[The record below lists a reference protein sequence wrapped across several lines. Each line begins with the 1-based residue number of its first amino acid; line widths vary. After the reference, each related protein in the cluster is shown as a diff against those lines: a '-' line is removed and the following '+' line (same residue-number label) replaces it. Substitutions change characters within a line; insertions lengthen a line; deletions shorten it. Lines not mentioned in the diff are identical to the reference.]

1 MSRPFAPPYAPYAN
15 EAASALYELL
25 FCDDSSSYA
34 AKPGQEPAAWQRI
47 LFAEPPDPA
56 ALRALADDATQEG
69 RVRHLACAR
78 LRERGQPVPAKR
90 LHGVVV
96 EVPVEGGLDTLAAYA
111 EGGVRYINHS
121 GAMSIVEGVDALGAR
136 VAALLEAAA
145 AVVGRIGPSAEPRRP
160 PPAPGLVRLS
170 FLTSDGLCFGEGPMA
185 TMARDAMAGP
195 VVAQAV
201 ALLQAVFELR
211 SDRNRE
217 HGSRVDDHRGLGDA
231 RVVLGLG
238 RRAPDRSGL

>member
-1 MSRPFAPPYAPYAN
+1 MSPHSAPRYTPYAN

-25 FCDDSSSYA
+25 FCDDPSSFA

-78 LRERGQPVPAKR
+78 LRERGHAVPPKR
-90 LHGVVV
+90 LHGVIV
-96 EVPVEGGLDTLAAYA
+96 EVPVDGGLDALAAYA

-121 GAMSIVEGVDALGAR
+121 GAMSIVEGVDVPGAR

-160 PPAPGLVRLS
+160 PPAPGLIRLS
-170 FLTSDGLCFGEGPMA
+170 FLTSDGLCYGEGPMA
-185 TMARDAMAGP
+185 AMARDAMAGP

-201 ALLQAVFELR
+201 ALLQSVVGLR
-211 SDRNRE
+211 SDPERE
-217 HGSRVDDHRGLGDA
+217 R
-231 RVVLGLG
+231 
-238 RRAPDRSGL
+238 